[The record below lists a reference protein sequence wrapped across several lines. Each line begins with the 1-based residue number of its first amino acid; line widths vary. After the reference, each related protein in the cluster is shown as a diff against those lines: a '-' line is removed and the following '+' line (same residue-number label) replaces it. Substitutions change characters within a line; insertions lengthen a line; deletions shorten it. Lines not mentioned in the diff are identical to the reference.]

1 MFYTN
6 VQPHGNFIAL
16 RGINNHGESFKNKIP
31 YEPTLYVQSQKA
43 QNPQWKTLDGKPVA
57 AVKWGSMKDSR
68 QAMKEYGGDVF
79 GVDQFQYSFISD
91 QYRGLIDYDLTKIKI
106 EFIDIETSSEFGF
119 PNIRQANEEVLA
131 ISIKMN
137 GRFRV
142 YACGDYVPSNG
153 VEYIHCMEEEHLL
166 EQFISDWAADYPDIV
181 TGWNSR
187 FFDIPYLMNR
197 IRRLL

>member
-6 VQPHGNFIAL
+6 VQPHGNFIAI
-16 RGINNHGESFKNKIP
+16 RGINSRGETFKSKTP
-31 YEPTLYVQSQKA
+31 YEPTLYVQSQKS
-43 QNPQWKTLDGKPVA
+43 QNPQWKTLDGKKVA
-57 AVKWGSMKDSR
+57 SVKWGSMKDSR

-79 GVDQFQYSFISD
+79 GIDQFQYSYISD
-91 QYRGLIDYDLTKIKI
+91 QYSGLIDYDLAKIKI
-106 EFIDIETSSEFGF
+106 AFIDIETSSEFGF

-153 VEYIHCMEEEHLL
+153 IEYIHCMDEEKL
-166 EQFISDWAADYPDIV
+166 
-181 TGWNSR
+181 T
-187 FFDIPYLMNR
+187 
-197 IRRLL
+197 